1 MDRGAHGA
9 REERAPLP
17 TLLARG
23 SRMTDRTPV
32 LIVGAGPVGLAL
44 AGELGWRGVPC
55 TLIEETDGAIEQPK
69 MDMVGPRTMEFCR
82 RWGIADWV
90 RDAPYPGDYP
100 QDCVYLTALNG
111 YELGRERFPPRAQ
124 EKCPPQ
130 SPQKRERVPQ
140 DMFDPILLRF
150 VRGFAHVQL
159 RYRTELI
166 SFTETAD
173 GVIAELRDHNA
184 GTTRELHA
192 DYLVGT
198 DGGGSLVRE
207 RLGITMSGNP
217 ALTYTTNVLFR
228 CPHFASLHDKGK
240 AYRFIFIGP
249 EGTWLTI
256 VAING
261 SDRFRMSIVGSAD
274 KVNHNEAD
282 IHDALRRA
290 MGRNLGH
297 DFDYEILSVM
307 RWVRRE
313 LVADRYGSKRVFIA
327 GDAAHL
333 MSPTGGFGMN
343 TGIQDAVDLGW
354 KLAAKIRGW
363 AGPGL
368 LRSYEIERRPVA
380 VRNVTEASSNLT
392 RMLSTRHRL
401 PPPEIFQADAAG
413 DAARTDYG
421 RWFTETMRH
430 EWFTIGI
437 HLGYRYDD
445 SPIVWPDDTPAPPLE
460 TPTYTQTA
468 RPGARAPHAWLPDGR
483 STLDLYGRGFT
494 LLRLGPDAPSGNS
507 IRDAA
512 ASAGVPLDIVPLDVR
527 AVTELYQRRLV
538 LVRPDGHVAWR
549 ADAEPTDARA
559 LIDAVRGETRNQ
571 NSVVSNQSSA
581 NHPGA
586 KQSSTA

>member
-1 MDRGAHGA
+1 MPTSAEGRDRHAMGIAKSAH
-9 REERAPLP
+9 
-17 TLLARG
+17 
-23 SRMTDRTPV
+23 TPV

-55 TLIEETDGAIEQPK
+55 TLIEKTDGSIEQPK
-69 MDMVGPRTMEFCR
+69 MDIVGPRTMEFCR

-90 RDAPYPGDYP
+90 HDAPYPGDYP
-100 QDCVYLTALNG
+100 QDCVYVTGLNG
-111 YELGRERFPPRAQ
+111 YELGRERFPGRAQ

-140 DMFDPILLRF
+140 DMFDPILQRF
-150 VRGFAHVQL
+150 VRSFAHVTL
-159 RYRTELI
+159 AYRTELV
-166 SFTETAD
+166 SFEETTNGVMAQLLD
-173 GVIAELRDHNA
+173 GATGE
-184 GTTRELHA
+184 TRELAA

-198 DGGGSLVRE
+198 DGGASLVRE
-207 RLGITMSGNP
+207 AAGITMSGNP
-217 ALTYTTNVLFR
+217 ALTYTTNVMFR
-228 CPHFASLHDKGK
+228 CADFPALHDKGK

-261 SDRFRMSIVGSAD
+261 GDRFRMSIVGSAD
-274 KVNHNEAD
+274 KVIHNESD
-282 IHDALRRA
+282 IHAALRRA
-290 MGRNLGH
+290 MGR

-313 LVADRYGSKRVFIA
+313 LVADRYGTERVFIA

-343 TGIQDAVDLGW
+343 TGIQDSVDLGW
-354 KLAAKIRGW
+354 KIAAAVQGW
-363 AGPGL
+363 AGSDL

-380 VRNVTEASSNLT
+380 VRNVTEASSNLG
-392 RMLSTRHRL
+392 RMLSTRQRQ
-401 PPPEIFQADAAG
+401 PPPEIFHAGEAG
-413 DAARTDYG
+413 DAARAEYG

-445 SPIVWPDDTPAPPLE
+445 SPIIVPDGTPAPPLS
-460 TPTYTQTA
+460 TSTYAQSA

-483 STLDLYGRGFT
+483 STLDLFGRGFV
-494 LLRLGPDAPSGNS
+494 LLRLGRDAPRGDS
-507 IRDAA
+507 IRSAA
-512 ASAGVPLDIVPLDVR
+512 AAAGVPLEVIELDLAEVSD
-527 AVTELYQRRLV
+527 LYARRLV

-549 ADAEPTDARA
+549 ADEEPADARV
-559 LIDAVRGETRNQ
+559 LIEVVRGASSCGSLRQ
-571 NSVVSNQSSA
+571 NERATNHTSA
-581 NHPGA
+581 
-586 KQSSTA
+586 TASATQRGGRP

>member
-1 MDRGAHGA
+1 MT
-9 REERAPLP
+9 ERVA
-17 TLLARG
+17 
-23 SRMTDRTPV
+23 V

-55 TLIEETDGAIEQPK
+55 MLIEKTDGSIEQPR

-82 RWGIADWV
+82 RWGIAEWV

-100 QDCVYLTALNG
+100 QDCVYVTGLNG
-111 YELGRERFPPRAQ
+111 YELGRERFPPRA
-124 EKCPPQ
+124 EERLPPQ

-140 DMFDPILLRF
+140 DMFDPILQRF
-150 VRGFAHVQL
+150 VRGLPHVQMH
-159 RYRTELI
+159 YRTELI
-166 SFTETAD
+166 SFTERED
-173 GVIAELRDHNA
+173 GLVAKLLDQASGEGRDVF
-184 GTTRELHA
+184 A

-207 RLGITMSGNP
+207 RLGISMSGNP
-217 ALTYTTNVLFR
+217 ALTYTTNVMFR
-228 CPHFASLHDKGK
+228 CPDFVSLHDKGK

-261 SDRFRMSIVGSAD
+261 GDRFRMSIVGSAD
-274 KVNHNEAD
+274 KVNHSEAD
-282 IHDALRRA
+282 IHAALQRA
-290 MGRNLGH
+290 MGRA
-297 DFDYEILSVM
+297 FDYEILSVM

-313 LVADRYGSKRVFIA
+313 LVADCYGTERVFIA

-354 KLAAKIRGW
+354 KLEAGVRGW
-363 AGPGL
+363 AGREL

-380 VRNVTEASSNLT
+380 VRNVTEASSNLV
-392 RMLSTRHRL
+392 RMLSTRHRR
-401 PPPEIFQADAAG
+401 PPAEIFLAGGAG
-413 DAARTDYG
+413 DAARADYG
-421 RWFTETMRH
+421 RWFTETMRQ
-430 EWFTIGI
+430 EWFTIGF
-437 HLGYRYDD
+437 HLGYRYDN
-445 SPIVWPDDTPAPPLE
+445 SPIVWPDGTPAPPFE
-460 TPTYTQTA
+460 SSTYRQTA

-494 LLRLGPDAPSGNS
+494 LLRIGADAPGAQG

-512 ASAGVPLDIVPLDVR
+512 AQIGAPLTVVALDVP
-527 AVTELYQRRLV
+527 AVAELYQRRLV

-549 ADAEPTDARA
+549 ADAEPTDAGA
-559 LIDAVRGETRNQ
+559 LIDVVRGETSHQ
-571 NSVVSNQSSA
+571 KSVISNQSSTA
-581 NHPGA
+581 RFDA
-586 KQSSTA
+586 KI